1 MIYISQNHPE
11 VIKPLNLN
19 LNYNKIDNDYIES
32 DFPIIVI
39 DNLLSKEAL
48 NIIWNYCLE
57 STIWFDCK
65 ENGGYLGSY
74 MTDGFDH
81 PILIDLA
88 KDLKNKLPKTF
99 KKKFLNQMWALK
111 YKSTGKGTRLHA
123 DDALLNLNLWITPD
137 SSKNS
142 IDEDSG
148 MVIYKKSVPEEWNFE
163 DYNQSDT
170 KIENYIKLSDPQKV
184 TIPYKENRAVIFDS
198 KFIHKSQDIN
208 FKNGYKNKRINITML
223 FDLIYS

>member
-1 MIYISQNHPE
+1 MGVFNSCVTESEKFFCVPIDE
-11 VIKPLNLN
+11 RD
-19 LNYNKIDNDYIES
+19 LNYESFFREGIINQLEPIDYNSHNTDILS
-32 DFPIIVI
+32 D
-39 DNLLSKEAL
+39 NE
-48 NIIWNYCLE
+48 LE
-57 STIWFDCK
+57 
-65 ENGGYLGSY
+65 
-74 MTDGFDH
+74 
-81 PILIDLA
+81 
-88 KDLKNKLPKTF
+88 
-99 KKKFLNQMWALK
+99 KKFLNQMWALK